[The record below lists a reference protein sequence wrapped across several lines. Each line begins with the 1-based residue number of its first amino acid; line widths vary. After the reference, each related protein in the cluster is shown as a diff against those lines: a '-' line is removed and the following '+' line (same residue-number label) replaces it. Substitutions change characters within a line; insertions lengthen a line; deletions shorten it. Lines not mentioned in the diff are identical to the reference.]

1 MSENELKSI
10 RNFTTAAN
18 VLVIVSIFIMGVPLS
33 LLAIIFSVISWQKVK
48 KLAERNQIDDLP
60 LQFLRKK
67 VGTVLA
73 LSIVIFIINLATM
86 YFMYPYYVEMINE
99 VMGQQTGSSLGE
111 MLSSGSSSSGSIWG

>member
-1 MSENELKSI
+1 MPENELKSI

-33 LLAIIFSVISWQKVK
+33 LLAIIFSVISWRKVK
-48 KLAERNQIDDLP
+48 KLAERTQIGELP

-99 VMGQQTGSSLGE
+99 IMGQQTGSSLGE

>member
-99 VMGQQTGSSLGE
+99 IMGQQTGSSLGE

>member
-1 MSENELKSI
+1 MPENELKSI

-33 LLAIIFSVISWQKVK
+33 LLAIIFSVISWRKVK

-99 VMGQQTGSSLGE
+99 IMGQQTGSSLGE

>member
-1 MSENELKSI
+1 MPENELKSI

-99 VMGQQTGSSLGE
+99 IMGQQTGSSLGE

>member
-33 LLAIIFSVISWQKVK
+33 LLAIIFSVISWRKVK

-99 VMGQQTGSSLGE
+99 IMGQQTGSSLGE

>member
-33 LLAIIFSVISWQKVK
+33 LLAIISSVISWQKVK

-99 VMGQQTGSSLGE
+99 IMGQQTGSSLGE